1 MVVDADAALRHVEG
15 ITGQPLLC
23 DSHVLA
29 LHAGT
34 STVKTIVKQFRQHKR
49 QERSRHLKACAQSCR
64 KSMCCP
70 DPDMYD
76 MLDVM

>member
-1 MVVDADAALRHVEG
+1 MVIDADAALRHVEG

-34 STVKTIVKQFRQHKR
+34 STVKTSQQFRQHKR
-49 QERSRHLKACAQSCR
+49 QERSRHLKACTQSRR

-70 DPDMYD
+70 DPDMYE
-76 MLDVM
+76 MSDVT